1 MQRAIMFRAYN
12 GMEIIDA
19 RPEAEIAYENMRY
32 AEELYAKR
40 NKRKIKPHKSFA
52 EILSALLQEANAMNI
67 NNIEANYYALFLA
80 IVFNTSAKNALMDM
94 GISPDNEGSRKH
106 D

>member
-1 MQRAIMFRAYN
+1 MHRKGNIKMQRAIMFRAYN

-52 EILSALLQEANAMNI
+52 EILSALL
-67 NNIEANYYALFLA
+67 
-80 IVFNTSAKNALMDM
+80 
-94 GISPDNEGSRKH
+94 
-106 D
+106 